1 MERTMLI
8 FVSGGA
14 RSGKSMFAE
23 QLVLDDDKCS
33 QFHYIATST
42 VTDPEMKQRISFHR
56 ESRGDGWVTWEQPVN
71 IHEVKDNFLEKDCI
85 LLDCLTILTA
95 NELFQGGTIHSAK
108 AIYYK
113 ILDSIQQLQH
123 VKKLVIVS
131 NDLFSGRV
139 PNDEGTFTYMKL
151 LGSLHQEIV
160 RMADQAYQ
168 VNLGIPKRIKG

>member
-14 RSGKSMFAE
+14 RSGKSTFAE
-23 QLVLDDDKCS
+23 QLMLNDDKCG
-33 QFHYIATST
+33 QLHYIATSL
-42 VTDPEMKQRISFHR
+42 VTDPEMKQRISLHR
-56 ESRGDGWVTWEQPVN
+56 ESRADGWVTWEQSGN
-71 IHEVKDNFLEKDCI
+71 IHELKENFLEKDCI

-95 NELFQGGTIHSAK
+95 NELFQGGTVRSEK
-108 AIYYK
+108 AIYNK
-113 ILDSIQQLQH
+113 VLHSIKQLQH
-123 VKKLVIVS
+123 ANKFVVVS
-131 NDLFSGRV
+131 NDLFSGRI

-168 VNLGIPKRIKG
+168 INNGIPKRMKG